1 MSNDNHLGD
10 LLPLYI
16 DHRDNGSSP
25 ALSYRLKS
33 DDVKDHALMTHT
45 GGDDHSDHPKPLGS
59 NGERLICGVIS

>member
-10 LLPLYI
+10 LLTLYI
-16 DHRDNGSSP
+16 DHRNSWP
-25 ALSYRLKS
+25 PTVLSYRLKS